1 MADDPNIQHYNQ
13 PQRRKAEFHMPPNI
27 IKKKVGGGGL
37 SENILSKAQALL
49 ENNTVDFRPLGEMY
63 LDALSKGIEQA
74 RTPPKGLETEN
85 IIAAMLYPAMQLKAN
100 GGMFH
105 YPLIT
110 NISDKLIQFLEVIT
124 VIDAPALEII
134 LAFHTTMRA
143 VLLGQIKGNGGIRGA
158 ELMQALVD
166 ACYRYFEKNPENKE
180 EKPYL
185 TNETF

>member
-1 MADDPNIQHYNQ
+1 MTENTPPHFNQ
-13 PQRRKAEFHMPPNI
+13 PQRRKAEFHMPPNN
-27 IKKKVGGGGL
+27 IKAKVGAGSL
-37 SENILSKAQALL
+37 SENILNKAQALL

-63 LDALSKGIEQA
+63 LDTLNKGIEQA
-74 RTPPKGLETEN
+74 RTPPKDMEQEN

-105 YPLIT
+105 YQLVTSIA
-110 NISDKLIQFLEVIT
+110 DRLIQFLEVIH
-124 VIDAPALEII
+124 VIDQAALEII

-143 VLLGQIKGNGGIRGA
+143 ILLGQIKGNGGVRGA

-166 ACYRYFEKNPENKE
+166 ACYRYFEKNPENK
-180 EKPYL
+180 PYN